1 MRAAGENTTEKKQ
14 GDLHCMPPNI
24 YFGALY
30 SAKSNKLLLQLVFNF
45 LLW

>member
-14 GDLHCMPPNI
+14 GDLHCMPPNT

-30 SAKSNKLLLQLVFNF
+30 SAKSNRRTIIIIAACF
-45 LLW
+45 